1 MNAIFRQTE
10 NPHWLSAWRWATH
23 PKNRKVSWDQFVVQV
38 DPKYVKRPTSGCFRE
53 MTTSDMDRIDGP
65 HFLFNIQLTLARWGS
80 RAYMATCGGL
90 GVCDIARLKMDHMI
104 SHVKTQVPTR
114 AITFHGAF
122 GQEVRILKGPPP
134 ERFTWFSKMY
144 AAVPEASCWCHA
156 WSRIVCLRLLVTF
169 PFTLLVLD
177 DCQASFRSNFR
188 ILKFAG
194 KSW

>member
-1 MNAIFRQTE
+1 MAGF
-10 NPHWLSAWRWATH
+10 LLGGWATH
-23 PKNRKVSWDQFVVQV
+23 PKI
-38 DPKYVKRPTSGCFRE
+38 CE
-53 MTTSDMDRIDGP
+53 TTNQR
-65 HFLFNIQLTLARWGS
+65 LTRWGS
-80 RAYMATCGGL
+80 RAYMATCGGV
-90 GVCDIARLKMDHMI
+90 GVCDVARLKMDHMI

-144 AAVPEASCWCHA
+144 AAVPEASCWCH
-156 WSRIVCLRLLVTF
+156 SRQFHAISICLIQDSLSEVTGHI